1 MTDQLKELG
10 KAIQQKGFKLTRSR
24 RQILAALISSQ
35 GHITADSLYESLN
48 QEQSG
53 IGRMSVYR
61 TLDLLSEL
69 GLIRPVYQGTG
80 AAQYILLDN
89 GHHHHLVCS
98 QCGTFIELNS
108 CVVKKVEKSISRDYN
123 FEIQGHLL
131 EFIGRCADCQE
142 VIG

>member
-80 AAQYILLDN
+80 AAQFILLDN